1 MGLLLL
7 LVGHIM
13 GFILLVGYI
22 MGLLLLVGYIMGL
35 LSWDILSHNNNP
47 IKKNPLTD
55 YYGILWDLITIKPYQ
70 ITRKIETRLA
80 MIFPWNSHDIYIIFP
95 FLCPIKSA

>member
-1 MGLLLL
+1 
-7 LVGHIM
+7 M

-47 IKKNPLTD
+47 IKKIPLQIIIMEYD
-55 YYGILWDLITIKPYQ
+55 GI
-70 ITRKIETRLA
+70 
-80 MIFPWNSHDIYIIFP
+80 
-95 FLCPIKSA
+95 

>member
-1 MGLLLL
+1 VPKQALHLGKYPLCQGVTVVGYIMGLLLL

-47 IKKNPLTD
+47 IKKKSPYRLL
-55 YYGILWDLITIKPYQ
+55 LWNI
-70 ITRKIETRLA
+70 
-80 MIFPWNSHDIYIIFP
+80 MGFNHH
-95 FLCPIKSA
+95 

>member
-7 LVGHIM
+7 VEYITG
-13 GFILLVGYI
+13 LL
-22 MGLLLLVGYIMGL
+22 LLLLVGYIMGL

-47 IKKNPLTD
+47 IKKKLID
-55 YYGILWDLITIKPYQ
+55 YYYGILWDLITIKPYQ

-80 MIFPWNSHDIYIIFP
+80 MMFPWNSHDIYIIFP